1 MRVILGIGNPGI
13 RYQRNRHNAGFL
25 ILNSFAEKKLL
36 KYKPGNGE
44 YYIACGKGKQDSFCL
59 IKPTTFVNN
68 SGIAAHQ
75 FIEKFGIQLNDF
87 LVVCDDVNLQTGKL
101 RLRLS
106 GGDGGHNG
114 LASIIYHFNS
124 DKFPRLR
131 IGVGN
136 DFTDGQLSSYVLT
149 DFSDD
154 EDNLLS
160 EINKK
165 SNFLINEFIEGG
177 FEAMMIAN
185 SKLFNN
191 HSSTKIN

>member
-1 MRVILGIGNPGI
+1 MRGILGIGNPGI
-13 RYQRNRHNAGFL
+13 RYQQNRHNAGYL
-25 ILNSFAEKKLL
+25 ILNSFAEKKSVE
-36 KYKPGNGE
+36 YKPGSGE

-75 FIEKFGIQLNDF
+75 FTEKYSIQLNDF
-87 LVVCDDVNLQTGKL
+87 LVVCDDVNLHLGKL
-101 RLRLS
+101 RLRLG

-124 DKFPRLR
+124 NKFPRLR

-154 EDNLLS
+154 ENDLLS

-177 FEAMMIAN
+177 FEAMIIAN
-185 SKLFNN
+185 SKLFSN

>member
-1 MRVILGIGNPGI
+1 MRGILGIGNPGI
-13 RYQRNRHNAGFL
+13 RYQQNRHNAGYL
-25 ILNSFAEKKLL
+25 ILNSFAEKKSVE
-36 KYKPGNGE
+36 YKPGSGE

-75 FIEKFGIQLNDF
+75 FTEKYSIQLNDF
-87 LVVCDDVNLQTGKL
+87 LVVCDDVNLHLGKL
-101 RLRLS
+101 RLRLG

-124 DKFPRLR
+124 NKFPRLR

-154 EDNLLS
+154 ENDLLS

-177 FEAMMIAN
+177 FDAMMIAN

>member
-1 MRVILGIGNPGI
+1 MRGILGIGNPGI
-13 RYQRNRHNAGFL
+13 SYQLNRHNAGFL
-25 ILNSFAEKKLL
+25 ILNSFAEKKSVEF
-36 KYKPGNGE
+36 KPGNGE

-68 SGIAAHQ
+68 SGIAANQ
-75 FIEKFGIQLNDF
+75 FIEKYRIQLNDF

-101 RLRLS
+101 RLRLG

-124 DKFPRLR
+124 NKFPRLR

-154 EDNLLS
+154 EKKLLS
-160 EINKK
+160 EVNKK
-165 SNFLINEFIEGG
+165 SNILINEFIERGI
-177 FEAMMIAN
+177 EAMMIVN
-185 SKLFNN
+185 SKLFND
-191 HSSTKIN
+191 HSSTQTN

>member
-1 MRVILGIGNPGI
+1 VRGILGIGNPGI
-13 RYQRNRHNAGFL
+13 SYQRNRHNAGFL
-25 ILNSFAEKKLL
+25 ILNSFAEKKSVE
-36 KYKPGNGE
+36 YKPGNGE

-68 SGIAAHQ
+68 SGIAANQ
-75 FIEKFGIQLNDF
+75 FIEKYRIQLNDF

-101 RLRLS
+101 RLRLG

-124 DKFPRLR
+124 NKFPRLR

-154 EDNLLS
+154 EKKLLS
-160 EINKK
+160 EVNKK
-165 SNFLINEFIEGG
+165 SNILINEFIERGI
-177 FEAMMIAN
+177 EAMMIVN
-185 SKLFNN
+185 SKLFND
-191 HSSTKIN
+191 HSSTQTN

>member
-1 MRVILGIGNPGI
+1 VRGILGIGNPGI
-13 RYQRNRHNAGFL
+13 RYQQNRHNAGYL
-25 ILNSFAEKKLL
+25 ILNSFAEKKSVE
-36 KYKPGNGE
+36 YKPGSGE

-75 FIEKFGIQLNDF
+75 FTEKYSIQLNDF
-87 LVVCDDVNLQTGKL
+87 LVVCDDVNLHLGKL
-101 RLRLS
+101 RLRLG

-124 DKFPRLR
+124 NKFPRLR

-154 EDNLLS
+154 ENDLLS

-177 FEAMMIAN
+177 FEAMIIAN
-185 SKLFNN
+185 SKLFSN

>member
-1 MRVILGIGNPGI
+1 VRGILGIGNPGI

-25 ILNSFAEKKLL
+25 ILNSFAEKKSVE
-36 KYKPGNGE
+36 YKPGNGE
-44 YYIACGKGKQDSFCL
+44 YYIACGKGKQDSYCL

-75 FIEKFGIQLNDF
+75 FTEKYSIQLSDF

-101 RLRLS
+101 RLRLG

-124 DKFPRLR
+124 NKFPRLR

-136 DFTDGQLSSYVLT
+136 DFTDGQLSSYVLA

-154 EDNLLS
+154 ENDLLS

>member
-1 MRVILGIGNPGI
+1 VRGILGIGNPGI
-13 RYQRNRHNAGFL
+13 SYHRNRHNAGFL
-25 ILNSFAEKKLL
+25 ILNSFAEKKSVE
-36 KYKPGNGE
+36 YKPGNGE

-68 SGIAAHQ
+68 SGIAANQ
-75 FIEKFGIQLNDF
+75 FIEKYRIQLNDF

-101 RLRLS
+101 RLRLG

-124 DKFPRLR
+124 NKFPRLR

-154 EDNLLS
+154 EKKLLS
-160 EINKK
+160 EVNKK
-165 SNFLINEFIEGG
+165 SNILINEFIERGI
-177 FEAMMIAN
+177 EAMMIVN
-185 SKLFNN
+185 SKLFND
-191 HSSTKIN
+191 HSSTQTN

>member
-1 MRVILGIGNPGI
+1 VRGILGIGNPGI
-13 RYQRNRHNAGFL
+13 RYQQNRHNAGYL
-25 ILNSFAEKKLL
+25 ILNSFAEKKSV
-36 KYKPGNGE
+36 KYKPGSGE

-75 FIEKFGIQLNDF
+75 FTEKYSIQLNDF
-87 LVVCDDVNLQTGKL
+87 LVVCDDVNLHLGKL
-101 RLRLS
+101 RLRLG

-124 DKFPRLR
+124 NKFPRLR

-154 EDNLLS
+154 ENDLLS
-160 EINKK
+160 EINNK

-177 FEAMMIAN
+177 FDAMMIAN